1 MQTLFKTLFNCIRK
15 SSAGHDEDRE
25 RFLAKTENFRLL
37 LAANNKALEI
47 MAQITEEAQS
57 ESIFSMAHVRAQ
69 CLKAASGVRQM
80 IERLCLMAPG
90 KYGELS
96 DVFNNIVLSM
106 EKAMDE
112 GTKQSSGPL
121 VLQMEDIRAD
131 SLPQTGSKMAMLG
144 EVKAALGVEVPRGFS
159 ITASSYHLFM
169 ERSGL
174 GDEINRL
181 IQIHDNETLDG
192 LRLLEESIR
201 HAIDMTV
208 IPQDIEQAVIKKCR
222 KLGNVRMAVRSSA
235 VGEDSEDASFAGQ
248 FMSKLGVKAGD
259 VLEAYRSV
267 LASAYSATA
276 MAYRLNRGLR
286 DDAVVMCVAC
296 MEMID
301 AKAGGVIYTRSPMG
315 HDDGRVVVNAVP
327 GLPRTVVDGCS
338 LVDSWVVERVSL
350 AIRSKDI
357 AAKEVCY
364 VKTSGGRISKEKL
377 YGDRSVAPSVSDSV
391 IQQLVWL
398 ALRIESHFGSPQ
410 DIEWALARDGRIVIL
425 QCRPLSVCVPHEEVL
440 PHTNNDED
448 AASIL
453 LHSCVVASPGVAAGR
468 VALIASDEDMSQF
481 PESGILLAR
490 SARPHLSV
498 LMSQVS
504 GLVTEYGSPV
514 GHLANVAREFGKP
527 YLIAGPGAVE
537 QLSGVGVVT
546 INADNGNIYLGMRQS
561 QIDESVDSVSSP
573 SSNEVHLALQRMM
586 PYIVPLSLTDPESPQ
601 FSPENCVS
609 LHDITRFCHEKA
621 VNEMFMGGEQLT
633 ANARKL
639 VGKMPMQYWLIDIG
653 GGTAESCDNT
663 RVCLDDIRSN
673 TMKAL
678 WRGMTAIPWD
688 GPPPVAPGGLM
699 SVFSEAAC
707 NPALAPGMANS
718 MGDRNYFTVGRHYCN
733 LQSRFGFH
741 FCTIEGFAGDT
752 PVENYAL
759 FQFKGGGADIVRR
772 SRRANM
778 IGEILERYGFIVE
791 VRDDALFARIEG
803 VEKEAVEQALVVAG
817 YLLVHT
823 RQVDMVAAD
832 PDSISRYGQKFTADI
847 GALLSGTAEE
857 SQDWRCGA

>member
-1 MQTLFKTLFNCIRK
+1 MQTIFKTLFNCIRK
-15 SSAGHDEDRE
+15 SSASHDADKE

-47 MAQITEEAQS
+47 MAQITEDAQS

-69 CLKAASGVRQM
+69 CLTVASGVRQM

-90 KYGELS
+90 KYEELR
-96 DVFNNIVLSM
+96 DVFNSIVLSM
-106 EKAMDE
+106 EKAMDQ
-112 GTKQSSGPL
+112 GTTQNSGPL

-144 EVKAALGVEVPRGFS
+144 EVRAALGVAVPRGFS

-169 ERSGL
+169 EQSGL

-181 IQIHDNETLDG
+181 IQIHDSETLEG

-201 HAIDMTV
+201 HAVDMTV
-208 IPQDIEQAVIKKCR
+208 VPQDIEQAVIRSCR
-222 KLGNVRMAVRSSA
+222 NLGNVRMAVRSSA
-235 VGEDSEDASFAGQ
+235 VGEDSEEASFAGQ
-248 FMSKLGVKAGD
+248 FVSKLGVKGCD
-259 VLEAYRSV
+259 VLEAYRNV
-267 LASAYSATA
+267 VASAYSATA

-301 AKAGGVIYTRSPMG
+301 AKAGGVIYTQSPLG

-338 LVDSWVVERVSL
+338 MVDSWVVDRASL

-364 VKTSGGRISKEKL
+364 VKTSGGRINKEKL
-377 YGDRSVAPSVSDSV
+377 YGDRSVAPSVSDAV

-410 DIEWALARDGRIVIL
+410 DIEWALARGGRIVIL
-425 QCRPLSVCVPHEEVL
+425 QCRPLSVVPCEKVL
-440 PHTNNDED
+440 SHTHNDED
-448 AASIL
+448 VASIL

-468 VALIASDEDMSQF
+468 LALVTSDEDMSRF
-481 PESGILLAR
+481 PENGILLAR

-504 GLVTEYGSPV
+504 GVITEYGSPV

-546 INADNGNIYLGMRQS
+546 VNADNGNIYIGTRQS
-561 QIDESVDSVSSP
+561 QIDTSVDSVSSS
-573 SSNEVHLALQRMM
+573 SSNEVRLALQRMM
-586 PYIVPLSLTDPESPQ
+586 PFIIPLSLTDPESSE
-601 FSPENCVS
+601 FSPEYCTS

-621 VNEMFMGGEQLT
+621 VNEMFMGREQLT

-653 GGTAESCDNT
+653 GGTVESNDTT

-678 WRGMTAIPWD
+678 WRGMTAIPWG

-741 FCTIEGFAGDT
+741 FCTIEGFAGDEPT
-752 PVENYAL
+752 ENYAL
-759 FQFKGGGADIVRR
+759 FQFKGGGADMGRR
-772 SRRANM
+772 SSRARM

-832 PDSISRYGQKFTADI
+832 QDSISRYGQKFTADI
-847 GALLSGTAEE
+847 GALLSGTAGKSEG
-857 SQDWRCGA
+857 WRCGA

>member
-1 MQTLFKTLFNCIRK
+1 MQNLFKTLFNCIRRT
-15 SSAGHDEDRE
+15 SAGHEEDRE

-47 MAQITEEAQS
+47 MAQITEDAQS
-57 ESIFSMAHVRAQ
+57 ESVFGMAHVRAQ

-90 KYGELS
+90 KYDELR
-96 DVFNNIVLSM
+96 DVFNDIVVSM
-106 EKAMDE
+106 ERAMDE
-112 GTKQSSGPL
+112 GSDRNVGPL
-121 VLQMEDIRAD
+121 VLRMEDIRAD

-144 EVKAALGVEVPRGFS
+144 EVRAALGVDVPRGFS
-159 ITASSYHLFM
+159 ITASAYHVFM

-181 IQIHDNETLDG
+181 IQIHDSETLDG

-201 HAIDMTV
+201 HAVDMTV
-208 IPQDIEQAVIKKCR
+208 IPQDIEQAVTQSCR
-222 KLGNVRMAVRSSA
+222 ELGNVRMAVRSSA
-235 VGEDSEDASFAGQ
+235 VGEDSEGASFAGQ
-248 FMSKLGVKAGD
+248 FVSKLGVKTCD

-301 AKAGGVIYTRSPMG
+301 AKAGGVVYTQSPMG

-327 GLPRTVVDGCS
+327 GLPRAVVDGCS
-338 LVDSWVVERVSL
+338 LVDSWVVDRTSL
-350 AIRSKDI
+350 TIRHRDI
-357 AAKEVCY
+357 AVKEMCY
-364 VKTSGGRISKEKL
+364 VKASCGRISKEKL
-377 YGDRSVAPSVSDSV
+377 YGDKSVAPSVSDSV
-391 IQQLVWL
+391 IQRLVWL
-398 ALRIESHFGSPQ
+398 ALRIENHFGIPQ

-425 QCRPLSVCVPHEEVL
+425 QCRPLAVCALREDAPSHVQ
-440 PHTNNDED
+440 NDED

-453 LHSCVVASPGVAAGR
+453 LESCVVASPGVAAGR
-468 VALIASDEDMSQF
+468 VFPVTSDEDMSCF
-481 PESGILLAR
+481 PDGGILLAR
-490 SARPHLSV
+490 SARPQLSV
-498 LMSQVS
+498 LMAQVS
-504 GLVTEYGSPV
+504 ALVTEYGSPV
-514 GHLANVAREFGKP
+514 GHLANVAREFGRP
-527 YLIAGPGAVE
+527 YLIGGPGAVE
-537 QLSGVGVVT
+537 QLSGVGMVT
-546 INADNGNIYLGMRQS
+546 VNADNGNVYLGLRQA
-561 QIDESVDSVSSP
+561 QIDQSVASAASTP
-573 SSNEVHLALQRMM
+573 GNEVRLALQRML
-586 PYIVPLSLTDPESPQ
+586 PFIVPLSLTDPESSDFVPGK
-601 FSPENCVS
+601 CVS

-639 VGKMPMQYWLIDIG
+639 VGQMPMQYWLIDIG

-673 TMKAL
+673 AMKAL

-707 NPALAPGMANS
+707 NPALVPGMANN

-741 FCTIEGFAGDT
+741 FCTIEGFAGDN
-752 PVENYAL
+752 PAENYAL
-759 FQFKGGGADIVRR
+759 FQFKGGGANMERR
-772 SRRANM
+772 CNRAHM
-778 IGEILERYGFIVE
+778 ISSILERHGFIVE

-803 VEKEAVEQALVVAG
+803 VEREAVERALVVAG

-832 PDSISRYGQKFTADI
+832 SDSLSRYGQKFTSDI
-847 GALLSGTAEE
+847 GSLLSGAVTE
-857 SQDWRCGA
+857 SRDWRCDA